1 MAKAGPDS
9 NESRGAAP
17 AARRRPSPSL
27 SCEDVADLLA
37 RCLARRPA
45 YRSPDEDAVRALT
58 DRVNFLLAARWTPA
72 GIALFRRD
80 VKASSADAKVLAAAA
95 AILARDLNAC
105 RTGLGVF
112 PPEQQPAVETAI
124 GILLTPRSSP
134 DATSNTVRVSDS
146 GPDPAPWALDAAAV
160 AAELIRTLR
169 AAGDSRAGIG
179 TKDGPVVQF
188 VCCFLH
194 ISMGAGNTPKPSTVR
209 DAIANHLHP
218 SFKSPVRGVFKR

>member
-1 MAKAGPDS
+1 MAKAGPES
-9 NESRGAAP
+9 NEWRGAAP
-17 AARRRPSPSL
+17 AARRRPSL

-45 YRSPDEDAVRALT
+45 YPSPDEAAVRSLT
-58 DRVNFLLAARWTPA
+58 ARVNFLLAAQWTPA
-72 GIALFRRD
+72 GMAQFRRD
-80 VKASSADAKVLAAAA
+80 VKAISADARALTAAAVV
-95 AILARDLNAC
+95 LARDLDAC

-112 PPEQQPAVETAI
+112 PPDQQQAVETAI
-124 GILLTPRSSP
+124 RILLTPRSSP
-134 DATSNTVRVSDS
+134 DTPRNTIRISDS

>member
-1 MAKAGPDS
+1 MAKAGPES

-17 AARRRPSPSL
+17 AARRGPSPSL

-45 YRSPDEDAVRALT
+45 YPSPDEAAVRSLT
-58 DRVNFLLAARWTPA
+58 ARVNFLLAAQWTPA
-72 GIALFRRD
+72 AIAAFRRD
-80 VKASSADAKVLAAAA
+80 VKAARAEAEALGAAA
-95 AILARDLNAC
+95 AILARDLDSC

-112 PPEQQPAVETAI
+112 PPDQQPAVEAAI
-124 GILLTPRSSP
+124 RILLAPRSSP
-134 DATSNTVRVSDS
+134 DTPGNTVRISNT
-146 GPDPAPWALDAAAV
+146 GPDPEPWVLDAAAV
-160 AAELIRTLR
+160 AAEVIRTLR